1 MKDIFQDLSTEKR
14 NTNIDTDYKTF
25 NQLVDS
31 FINEEKKLNKVLK
44 ANSKKIA
51 KASEIFFQTFSKGSR
66 IFFIGAGTSGRLGI
80 LEAAECPPTFGTSP
94 GDIVGL
100 IAGGNRAV
108 FRAVEGAEDSKTSS
122 KKDLVRKGFSKR
134 DLLIGISAS
143 GKTNYVLSA
152 MDYAKKINSKTIFI
166 SCNKPR
172 KKISKFDL
180 ILEVGPELVAGSTRL
195 KSGTITKNVLNIIT
209 TTAMIKAEK
218 VFKNMMVNISPSTNK
233 LRARAVRN
241 VSTILNLEK
250 PASLK
255 LLESSNWNM
264 KVAIIMFKKNISYS
278 KARNLSSNL
287 SFKELFKK

>member
-1 MKDIFQDLSTEKR
+1 MKDIFQDLSTEKI
-14 NTNIDTDYKTF
+14 NTNIDTDHKTF

-166 SCNKPR
+166 SCNKPK

>member
-1 MKDIFQDLSTEKR
+1 MKDIFQDLPTEKI
-14 NTNIDTDYKTF
+14 NTNIDTDHKTF

-51 KASEIFFQTFSKGSR
+51 KASEIFFQAFSKGSR

-94 GDIVGL
+94 SNIVGL

-122 KKDLVRKGFSKR
+122 KKDLIRKGFSKR

-166 SCNKPR
+166 SCNKPK

-241 VSTILNLEK
+241 ISTILNLEK

-264 KVAIIMFKKNISYS
+264 KLAIIMFKKNISYS

>member
-14 NTNIDTDYKTF
+14 NTNIDTDHKTF

-51 KASEIFFQTFSKGSR
+51 QASEIFFQVFSKGSR

-166 SCNKPR
+166 SCNKPK

-218 VFKNMMVNISPSTNK
+218 VFKNMMVNISPSTKK

-241 VSTILNLEK
+241 ISTILNLEK

-255 LLESSNWNM
+255 LLEGSNWNM

>member
-166 SCNKPR
+166 SCNKPK

-218 VFKNMMVNISPSTNK
+218 VFKNMMVNISPSTKK

-241 VSTILNLEK
+241 ISTILNLEK

-264 KVAIIMFKKNISYS
+264 KLAIIMFKKNISYS

>member
-51 KASEIFFQTFSKGSR
+51 QASEIFFQVFSKGSR

-166 SCNKPR
+166 SCNKPK

-218 VFKNMMVNISPSTNK
+218 VFKNMMVNISPSTKK
-233 LRARAVRN
+233 LRARAIRN
-241 VSTILNLEK
+241 ISTILNLEK

-264 KVAIIMFKKNISYS
+264 KLAILMFKKNISYS
-278 KARNLSSNL
+278 KARNLSPNL

>member
-1 MKDIFQDLSTEKR
+1 MLAIYPNFIAPR
-14 NTNIDTDYKTF
+14 FRDT
-25 NQLVDS
+25 
-31 FINEEKKLNKVLK
+31 IE
-44 ANSKKIA
+44 
-51 KASEIFFQTFSKGSR
+51 
-66 IFFIGAGTSGRLGI
+66 
-80 LEAAECPPTFGTSP
+80 
-94 GDIVGL
+94 
-100 IAGGNRAV
+100 
-108 FRAVEGAEDSKTSS
+108 
-122 KKDLVRKGFSKR
+122 
-134 DLLIGISAS
+134 
-143 GKTNYVLSA
+143 
-152 MDYAKKINSKTIFI
+152 IFI
-166 SCNKPR
+166 SCNKPK

-241 VSTILNLEK
+241 ISTILNLEK

-264 KVAIIMFKKNISYS
+264 KLAIIMFKKNISYS

>member
-1 MKDIFQDLSTEKR
+1 MKDIFQDLSTEKI
-14 NTNIDTDYKTF
+14 NTNIDTDRKTF

-51 KASEIFFQTFSKGSR
+51 KASEIFFQAFSKGSK

-80 LEAAECPPTFGTSP
+80 LEAAECPPTFGTSSS
-94 GDIVGL
+94 DIVGL

-122 KKDLVRKGFSKR
+122 KKDLLTKGFSKR
-134 DLLIGISAS
+134 DLLVGISAS

-152 MDYAKKINSKTIFI
+152 MDYASKINAKTIFI
-166 SCNKPR
+166 SCNKPK
-172 KKISKFDL
+172 KKISQFDL

-218 VFKNMMVNISPSTNK
+218 VFKNMMVNISPITKK
-233 LRARAVRN
+233 LRARAPL
-241 VSTILNLEK
+241 T
-250 PASLK
+250 
-255 LLESSNWNM
+255 
-264 KVAIIMFKKNISYS
+264 
-278 KARNLSSNL
+278 
-287 SFKELFKK
+287 